1 MTSAGLQAVI
11 GGARRAAA
19 LMLAHGLG
27 YKSVHQSTHYIR
39 ALSGQS
45 FAMST
50 T

>member
-19 LMLAHGLG
+19 VMLAHGLG
-27 YKSVHQSTHYIR
+27 YKVHQSIHYIH
-39 ALSGQS
+39 AVSGQS
-45 FAMST
+45 FAMPT